1 MIRRMTYADLDQVAA
16 NEALC
21 FSTPWSRAAL
31 EQTLS
36 RKEAVYLVAEEDGRV
51 VGHCGVTDIVG
62 DGEITNVAVHPGYR
76 GKGIGRELLAALLAE
91 GEKAGITAFTLE
103 VRAGNQAAVHLY
115 EKAGF
120 VSAGVRPGFYD
131 RPKEDALIMWKR

>member
-1 MIRRMTYADLDQVAA
+1 MIRRMTRADLAQVTA

-21 FSTPWSRAAL
+21 FSMPWSRAAL
-31 EQTLS
+31 EQTLL
-36 RKEAVYLVAEEDGRV
+36 RKETIYLVAEEDGRI

-62 DGEITNVAVHPGYR
+62 DGEITNVAVHPDYR
-76 GKGIGRELLAALLAE
+76 RRGIGRELLAALLAE

-103 VRAGNQAAVHLY
+103 VRAGNRAAVHLY